1 MYRTPAVVA
10 TVVTALVLTG
20 CAAGSAGG
28 ESDAS
33 GETLRLGLFVQ
44 PTTFSAQDAAWGNE
58 SIYIQAVYD
67 TLLISD
73 TDGAP
78 QPHLATS
85 WEYNDDNTVLTLEL
99 RDDVT
104 FTDGT
109 PFTADVAAQNLIR
122 FRDGSSS
129 NAAYGQ
135 SIADAAAVDDDTLQ
149 ITLTAPDPAFLGYL
163 AFNLGAQE
171 SPEAFD
177 DPDIQTDP
185 VGSGPYLLDTEA
197 SVTGSSYRFTANP
210 DYWAPELQHYDEIF
224 MNVYMDATA
233 MLAAIQAG
241 ELDAANLANNDALD
255 QVESAGFT
263 ISSWEHSWY
272 GLFLF
277 DRAGSMNPALA
288 DVRVRQAINYAFDA
302 DGMLQTAGGGHGT
315 QTGQIFPERSV
326 AFDPELDSAYAYDPE
341 KATGPPRRR
350 GVRGRP
356 HARDAHGRVLPRRGD
371 GPHPAATRRCGH
383 HGELHRCRH
392 QLHRRHPRPEVPPH
406 ADAAAAGFGL
416 GAHQLLRHARRDLQP
431 DAIRG
436 PEGRRPDRCRA
447 LRNGRGVGRGRRR
460 AEPVSSSTRRGSHR
474 GSACSPASRR
484 MPTPRSPC
492 SPTTRCRGCGTSAP
506 PPRTMTRGGPHAARV
521 RPSLA
526 SSDRRP
532 RGAHRSWGVGGPTSG
547 VGLARFPAGGDRD
560 R

>member
-1 MYRTPAVVA
+1 MHRTPAVVA
-10 TVVTALVLTG
+10 TVVAALVLSG
-20 CAAGSAGG
+20 CAAGSPGG

-67 TLLISD
+67 TLLVSD
-73 TDGAP
+73 TEGAP

-85 WEYNDDNTVLTLEL
+85 WAYNDDNTVLTLEL

-135 SIADAAAVDDDTLQ
+135 SIADAVAVDDDTLQ
-149 ITLTAPDPAFLGYL
+149 ITLTAPDPAFVGYL

-185 VGSGPYLLDTEA
+185 VGSGPYVLDTEA

-210 DYWAPELQHYDEIF
+210 DYWAPELQHYDEIV

-288 DVRVRQAINYAFDA
+288 DVRVRQAINFAFDA
-302 DGMLQTAGGGHGT
+302 DGMLRTAGGGHGT
-315 QTGQIFPERSV
+315 RTGQIFPERSV
-326 AFDPELDSAYAYDPE
+326 AFDPELDSAYEYDPE
-341 KATGPPRRR
+341 KARELLAEAGYADGLTLDMPTAAYFPAAVMALIEQQLADVGIT
-350 GVRGRP
+350 VNYT
-356 HARDAHGRVLPRRGD
+356 DAGNNFIADILAPKYPVTLMQLQQD
-371 GPHPAATRRCGH
+371 ADWALINFSVTPAATFNPTRY
-383 HGELHRCRH
+383 ED
-392 QLHRRHPRPEVPPH
+392 PEVDALIDAVH
-406 ADAAAAGFGL
+406 YGTVEESDAAIAELNRYLVDQAWF
-416 GAHQLLRHARRDLQP
+416 APWFRVQSSFATNADTQVAVQP
-431 DAIRG
+431 DNAVPWLWNI
-436 PEGRRPDRCRA
+436 
-447 LRNGRGVGRGRRR
+447 
-460 AEPVSSSTRRGSHR
+460 
-474 GSACSPASRR
+474 SPAS
-484 MPTPRSPC
+484 
-492 SPTTRCRGCGTSAP
+492 
-506 PPRTMTRGGPHAARV
+506 
-521 RPSLA
+521 
-526 SSDRRP
+526 
-532 RGAHRSWGVGGPTSG
+532 
-547 VGLARFPAGGDRD
+547 
-560 R
+560 